1 MLEIDLKPVRFAWT
15 LMGFS
20 LFQST
25 ISYSFRTFL
34 RRFLCSRLLRY
45 QETNWVWTQPPQSS
59 EGYMKNN
66 NTTPCKYSMVFL
78 VHHRGLEPRTHWL
91 RVSCSTNWAIPLKW
105 WAIRDS
111 NPRPT
116 GYEPVALTNWA
127 NGAKFGSPSW
137 TRTNDPAV
145 NSRMLYRLSYWGI
158 YNVY

>member
-1 MLEIDLKPVRFAWT
+1 
-15 LMGFS
+15 MGFS

-66 NTTPCKYSMVFL
+66 NTTPCKYSMVF
-78 VHHRGLEPRTHWL
+78 
-91 RVSCSTNWAIPLKW
+91 
-105 WAIRDS
+105 
-111 NPRPT
+111 
-116 GYEPVALTNWA
+116 
-127 NGAKFGSPSW
+127 FGSPSW

-158 YNVY
+158 YERKVDCSTFLSSWRHFSIFPGRLQPSIFDVDELNYCVRYGNRWILIAINTVYFFWRFSTLKTE

>member
-1 MLEIDLKPVRFAWT
+1 MLEIDIKPVRFAWT

-91 RVSCSTNWAIPLKW
+91 RVSCSTNWA
-105 WAIRDS
+105 
-111 NPRPT
+111 
-116 GYEPVALTNWA
+116 

-145 NSRMLYRLSYWGI
+145 NSRMLYRLSYWGLFVLASS
-158 YNVY
+158 YCPGPSPAKYLRRQWA